1 LLSQGETKVAK
12 NKRSDDEGKQVIGFV
27 GLGLDAADGH
37 QRLTRSE
44 HFVLLGGSEET
55 HAHMQDTAIRFDES
69 LKKRG
74 KKLADAEPEEALEL
88 LRKAIR
94 K

>member
-1 LLSQGETKVAK
+1 
-12 NKRSDDEGKQVIGFV
+12 
-27 GLGLDAADGH
+27 
-37 QRLTRSE
+37 
-44 HFVLLGGSEET
+44 
-55 HAHMQDTAIRFDES
+55 MQDTAIRFDES